1 MGVIYEQTV
10 LLNQEKSMGFLER
23 LRFRFFDSGGMIA
36 SLIEQWHPRK
46 CNTEKDYEKSLYRFL
61 RNKLED
67 IQVTKQF
74 ARGRIRADLVVG
86 DDVIVELKN
95 NLKTTAR
102 YQRLIGQITVYKEWD
117 GQIIIVLV
125 GETDPNLYKE
135 VMKHAESYNDNLD
148 VDKIIVIKK

>member
-61 RNKLED
+61 HNKLED

>member
-1 MGVIYEQTV
+1 MRAIYEQIV
-10 LLNQEKSMGFLER
+10 RLNQEKSMGLLER

-61 RNKLED
+61 HNKLED

-74 ARGRIRADLVVG
+74 ARGRVRADLVIG

-95 NLKTTAR
+95 NLKTTNR
-102 YQRLIGQITVYKEWD
+102 YQRLVGQITVYKEWD

-135 VMKHAESYNDNLD
+135 VMKHAESHNDGIGGE
-148 VDKIIVIKK
+148 KIIVIKK